1 LCIRVKNLTLPKSHN
16 YFLKIIPLQDCLVQ
30 YLYITAHYNMLS
42 FQHTEYFLGL
52 LLLLPLVFIFYTVL
66 RWKKKARIAMG
77 DSALVSKLTQLYSAK
92 RYAIKFILVLLA
104 LALGVVAAT
113 NPRNPTKTGKE
124 RKAGIDV
131 MIALDVS
138 KSMWAQDAKPT
149 RLDKAKS
156 FINTLITRLGDNRVG
171 LVVFAGRAYLQM
183 PLTTDATAAGIFV
196 SNATPDAVPVQ
207 GTEIG
212 EALQLCSN
220 SLNTK
225 EKKYKAV
232 VLISDGE
239 DHDPKSEQVLQQLYE
254 QGVVVNTIGV
264 GSPDGSP
271 ITEPGTEGYKRDI
284 NGQTVISKLN
294 EPELQVIAQ
303 KTAGEYHHLDDV
315 AATVDAVMQNLNGME
330 KKAIDAGQG
339 ERQYTSYYIYFLLPA
354 LLLLIGEIFI
364 PERKPLPA

>member
-1 LCIRVKNLTLPKSHN
+1 
-16 YFLKIIPLQDCLVQ
+16 
-30 YLYITAHYNMLS
+30 MLS

-52 LLLLPLVFIFYTVL
+52 LLLLPLVFIFNTVL
-66 RWKKKARIAMG
+66 RWKKKVRAALG
-77 DSALVSKLTQLYSAK
+77 DANLVDSLTKQYSAR
-92 RYAIKFILVLLA
+92 RYAIKFIAVMVALA
-104 LALGVVAAT
+104 LAVIAAT
-113 NPRNPTKTGKE
+113 NPRTPTKNGKE
-124 RKAGIDV
+124 RKGGIDV
-131 MIALDVS
+131 MVALDVS

-156 FINTLITRLGDNRVG
+156 FINALVARLGDNRVG
-171 LVVFAGRAYLQM
+171 LVIFAGRAYLQM
-183 PLTTDATAAGIFV
+183 PLTTDAAAASIFIA
-196 SNATPDAVPVQ
+196 NATPDAVPVQ

-239 DHDPKSEQVLQQLYE
+239 DHDPKSEKVLQQLYDD
-254 QGVVVNTIGV
+254 GVVVHTIGV
-264 GSPDGSP
+264 GSPDGSAS
-271 ITEPGTEGYKRDI
+271 IEPSTNSYKRDI
-284 NGQTVISKLN
+284 NGQTVLSKLN
-294 EPELQVIAQ
+294 EPELVSIAK
-303 KTAGEYHHLDDV
+303 KTGGEYHHLDDV
-315 AATVDAVMQNLNGME
+315 PATVDAVMQNLDGME

-339 ERQYTSYYIYFLLPA
+339 ERQFNSYYIYFLLPA

>member
-1 LCIRVKNLTLPKSHN
+1 
-16 YFLKIIPLQDCLVQ
+16 
-30 YLYITAHYNMLS
+30 MLS
-42 FQHTEYFLGL
+42 FQHSEYFLGL
-52 LLLLPLVFIFYTVL
+52 LLLVPLAFIFNAVL
-66 RWKKKARIAMG
+66 RWKRKVKAALG
-77 DSALVSKLTQLYSAK
+77 DAALVDSLTKQYSAK
-92 RYAIKFILVLLA
+92 RYAIKFIAVLAALA
-104 LALGVVAAT
+104 LAVIAAT
-113 NPRNPTKTGKE
+113 NPRTPTKNGKE

-131 MIALDVS
+131 MVALDVS

-156 FINTLITRLGDNRVG
+156 FINALVTRLGDNRVG
-171 LVVFAGRAYLQM
+171 LVIFAGRAYLQM
-183 PLTTDATAAGIFV
+183 PLTTDAAAASIFIA
-196 SNATPDAVPVQ
+196 NATPDAVPVQ

-239 DHDPKSEQVLQQLYE
+239 DHDPKSEKVLQQLYDD
-254 QGVVVNTIGV
+254 GVVVHTIGV
-264 GSPDGSP
+264 GSPDGSG
-271 ITEPGTEGYKRDI
+271 IIEPSTNAYKRDN
-284 NGQTVISKLN
+284 NGQTVLSKLN
-294 EPELQVIAQ
+294 EPELRAIAQ

-315 AATVDAVMQNLNGME
+315 PATVDAVMQSLDSME

-339 ERQYTSYYIYFLLPA
+339 ERQFNSYYIFFLLPA